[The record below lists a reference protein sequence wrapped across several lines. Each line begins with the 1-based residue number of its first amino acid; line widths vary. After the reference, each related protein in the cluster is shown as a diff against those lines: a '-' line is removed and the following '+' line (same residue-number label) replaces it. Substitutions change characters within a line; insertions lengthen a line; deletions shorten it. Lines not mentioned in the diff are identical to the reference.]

1 MIKRINHFSI
11 EQICDSGQCF
21 RMTRLDD
28 NKVEVI
34 ANGRYLI
41 VSSNSNDISFECDEK
56 EFNEIWKHYFDI
68 DSTTNYDKIIKSI
81 DENDLYLRN
90 AAKYGDGIRIL
101 NQDLWE
107 MIISFLISQRNNI
120 KRIRGCIKKLCE
132 KYGEKKT
139 AILNDGKEV
148 TFFDFPTPEALA
160 MADIEDIRALG
171 VGYRDAYIKRA
182 AEDVINGNIDLNA
195 LRNMDYESAK
205 QELLKM
211 HGVGNK
217 VADCICLFALHKTD
231 AFPMDTHIIS
241 IVDKEYKGTF
251 PFEKYKGYAGVL
263 QQYMFFYDL

>member
-1 MIKRINHFSI
+1 MNISVPKDYFDI
-11 EQICDSGQCF
+11 EGIAASGQCF

-41 VSSNSNDISFECDEK
+41 VSSNGNDISFECDEK

-68 DSTTNYDKIIKSI
+68 DSTTDYDKIIKSI

-160 MADIEDIRALG
+160 MAVKQGIIAVIRLTLEA
-171 VGYRDAYIKRA
+171 
-182 AEDVINGNIDLNA
+182 
-195 LRNMDYESAK
+195 
-205 QELLKM
+205 
-211 HGVGNK
+211 
-217 VADCICLFALHKTD
+217 
-231 AFPMDTHIIS
+231 
-241 IVDKEYKGTF
+241 
-251 PFEKYKGYAGVL
+251 
-263 QQYMFFYDL
+263 